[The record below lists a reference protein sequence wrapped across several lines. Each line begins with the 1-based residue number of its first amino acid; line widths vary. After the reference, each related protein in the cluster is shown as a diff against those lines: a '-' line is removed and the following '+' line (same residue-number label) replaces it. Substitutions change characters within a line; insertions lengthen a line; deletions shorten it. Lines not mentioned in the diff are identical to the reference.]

1 MKSANRGANPLIGLI
16 DGTARLQ
23 GRLKGAFADSRLST
37 NLGETELTVLNAV
50 TEAPSPPTVPQIGR
64 ALGHP
69 RQVIQ
74 RAANSLTAAGLIEAR
89 DNPDHKR
96 AVLLMPTAIG
106 ITLKQEAN
114 RRADA
119 IAADL
124 LTGVDAKLVAEA
136 TRLLEAVRHQ
146 IEAHLRTKKD

>member
-1 MKSANRGANPLIGLI
+1 MNHPTRHANPLISLI

-23 GRLKGAFADSRLST
+23 GRLKGAFVDSRLST
-37 NLGETELTVLNAV
+37 GLGETELTVLNAV
-50 TEAPSPPTVPQIGR
+50 AEAPNPPTVPQIGR

-74 RAANSLTAAGLIEAR
+74 RAANALIAAGLIAAR

-96 AVLLMPTAIG
+96 ALLLIPTPQG
-106 ITLKQEAN
+106 IALKHEAN

-119 IAADL
+119 IATDL
-124 LTGVDAKLVAEA
+124 LTGVDAQLVNEA
-136 TRLLEAVRHQ
+136 TRLLETVRHQ
-146 IEAHLRTKKD
+146 LEAHLRTKKD